1 LDPGFAIGIGVL
13 WVILNLLGR
22 KKRLPDMKQR
32 PSPTQPSSTLPPSTG
47 QDATQVEGMRLQD
60 LLRELGKTL
69 EDAAGSQR
77 PPSPSRKPATATRP
91 PISAKRPAP
100 IAASEEARSL
110 ESTSEVRS
118 LEEDVR
124 RPQRAE
130 VDSDDE
136 AEAIVAKR
144 IAAAEANLR
153 PLSASDHKAFDARI
167 RKEPA
172 DATATQLS
180 SMRRLRDAV
189 VWREILGPP
198 VSLRDSDSP

>member
-1 LDPGFAIGIGVL
+1 MDPGFAIGIGVL

-22 KKRLPDMKQR
+22 KKRLPEMKQR
-32 PSPTQPSSTLPPSTG
+32 PRTTQPSSPLPSSTG
-47 QDATQVEGMRLQD
+47 QDATQLEGMRLQD

-69 EDAAGSQR
+69 EDAAGAQR
-77 PPSPSRKPATATRP
+77 PASPPRKPPAATRP

-100 IAASEEARSL
+100 IAASEEGGSL
-110 ESTSEVRS
+110 EITSEVRS
-118 LEEDVR
+118 LEEGVR

-136 AEAIVAKR
+136 AEAIAAKR

-153 PLSASDHKAFDARI
+153 PLSAADHKAFDARI
-167 RKEPA
+167 RRQPA
-172 DATATQLS
+172 DATATQTPSL
-180 SMRRLRDAV
+180 RRLRDAV

-198 VSLRDSDSP
+198 VSLRDSDPQ

>member
-22 KKRLPDMKQR
+22 KKRAPDMKPR
-32 PSPTQPSSTLPPSTG
+32 PRTTQPPSTLPSSTG
-47 QDATQVEGMRLQD
+47 QDATQLEGMRLQD

-69 EDAAGSQR
+69 EDAAGSPRQ
-77 PPSPSRKPATATRP
+77 PPTARKPPTGKRP
-91 PISAKRPAP
+91 PISARRPAP
-100 IAASEEARSL
+100 LVASEEGGSL
-110 ESTSEVRS
+110 ETASEVRS
-118 LEEDVR
+118 LEGEVR

-153 PLSASDHKAFDARI
+153 PLSAADHRAFDDRI

-198 VSLRDSDSP
+198 VSLRDSGQQ